1 MEVER
6 QDDVLVVRLDGELR
20 EGAAAKLV
28 LDVGDLLVGEAPRV
42 IIAMDN
48 VSYVSSS
55 GIGSLVRLFKEI
67 TDRGG
72 ALCVSG
78 AATRVRDVFD
88 VAGVRQLFECLDTVD
103 EAIAWLRTS
112 AASGSGGAA

>member
-1 MEVER
+1 MKVER

-28 LDVGDLLVGEAPRV
+28 SDVEAHLLDEAPHLV
-42 IIAMDN
+42 IAMDD
-48 VSYVSSS
+48 VPYVSSS
-55 GIGSLVRLFKEI
+55 GIGSLVRLFKAI

-72 ALCVSG
+72 ALCVAG
-78 AATRVRDVFD
+78 ATGRVRDVFD

-103 EAIAWLRTS
+103 EAIAWLRAS